1 MINKKPKKKYITN
14 KDLYC
19 EILVSKAQG
28 KLSKEAERMLVLL
41 GKNIIKK
48 FYYVNPDDKYDCLQ
62 NGYYQL
68 FKNWWMFDEL
78 KGENCFSYYTEI
90 FKRGIAAGF
99 NKIHKLKGDEEGVIK
114 VISLTG
120 YSNDG
125 ESFDRL

>member
-1 MINKKPKKKYITN
+1 MKKKKYITN

-19 EILVSKAQG
+19 EIVLSKAQG

-78 KGENCFSYYTEI
+78 KGENCFSYYTEV

-114 VISLTG
+114 IISLTG